1 VWPLAAYIA
10 AFRYGVNFGQA
21 SCAACAIIAIVSCK
35 EAGYEVQPCWV
46 RHCTTPHIDIHD
58 SRWLRSAVLFWDE
71 IKTIAPRAIV
81 QPYQNVDTNIL
92 WREGFIEPL
101 RCDLHPDLLD
111 VLGKRVVGLM
121 DSGFFR
127 RDLGADRM
135 GNDPNRV
142 ALMHADKV
150 GMGIR
155 EQFRYAHLHPEKL
168 TPALRSL
175 AMRAGLA
182 HMHPDKIDPDLRDL
196 LEEMQFFGMDLRN
209 SPRHL
214 EATARH
220 ANRRFNNDGEWL
232 LVDSRFAEVYMSAL
246 AALLSKETELAAL
259 TNEEP
264 SMGVNLHALL
274 DDVKPSSQSDKKGAL
289 VSFVM
294 EALRVDPE
302 TRVDKLLDFRRA
314 REVQLAELSGHFEE
328 LSAKIVAC
336 ETGKELEES
345 ARQVYQTRIRPKL
358 EALKGELN
366 DNSIQTVWEGVQRAV
381 TVSVPAGGALA
392 YFTGLTGTTLLAAGA
407 AIAVTDV
414 AVRTHLA
421 RNKARRASP
430 YTYLLDIDRKFSA
443 NEF

>member
-1 VWPLAAYIA
+1 MLGSALY
-10 AFRYGVNFGQA
+10 Y
-21 SCAACAIIAIVSCK
+21 
-35 EAGYEVQPCWV
+35 
-46 RHCTTPHIDIHD
+46 PHVDIHD
-58 SRWLRSAVLFWDE
+58 SGWLRSAVLFWDE
-71 IKTIAPRAIV
+71 IKTIAPRAIE
-81 QPYQNVDTNIL
+81 QPYQNRDTNIL

-121 DSGFFR
+121 DGGFFR
-127 RDLGADRM
+127 RDLDANRIGS
-135 GNDPNRV
+135 DPNRI

-150 GMGIR
+150 GIGIR
-155 EQFRYAHLHPEKL
+155 DQFRFADMHPEKL
-168 TPALRSL
+168 SPALRSL
-175 AMRAGLA
+175 VMRAGLA
-182 HMHPDKIDPDLRDL
+182 HLHSDKIDPELRYL
-196 LEEMQFFGMDLRN
+196 LEDMQFVAMH
-209 SPRHL
+209 PRKMSRQL
-214 EATARH
+214 EDIARR
-220 ANRRFNNDGEWL
+220 ADRRFDNDGEWL

-289 VSFVM
+289 VSFIM

-302 TRVDKLLDFRRA
+302 TRIDKLLAFRRA
-314 REVQLAELSGHFEE
+314 REVQLAELSGVFEE
-328 LSAKIVAC
+328 LSTKIVAC
-336 ETGKELEES
+336 ETGQELEEK
-345 ARQVYQTRIRPKL
+345 AREVYQNRIRPKL
-358 EALKGELN
+358 EALKSELN
-366 DNSIQTVWEGVQRAV
+366 DNSIQTLWEGVQRAV

-430 YTYLLDIDRKFSA
+430 FTYLLDIERKFSSR
-443 NEF
+443 EF

>member
-1 VWPLAAYIA
+1 MLGSALY
-10 AFRYGVNFGQA
+10 Y
-21 SCAACAIIAIVSCK
+21 
-35 EAGYEVQPCWV
+35 
-46 RHCTTPHIDIHD
+46 PHIDIND
-58 SRWLRSAVLFWDE
+58 GQWLRSAVLFWDE
-71 IKTIAPRAIV
+71 IKTIAPRAIAR
-81 QPYQNVDTNIL
+81 PYQSPDTNIL

-111 VLGKRVVGLM
+111 ALGNRIVGLM
-121 DSGFFR
+121 DSVFFR
-127 RDLGADRM
+127 RDLDADRIRR
-135 GNDPNRV
+135 DPNRF

-150 GMGIR
+150 GMSIR
-155 EQFRYAHLHPEKL
+155 DQFRNADMHPKKFSPE
-168 TPALRSL
+168 LRSL
-175 AMRAGLA
+175 AVRAGLA
-182 HMHPDKIDPDLRDL
+182 HLRPDTIDPELRGALQDTQLVEMHPRK
-196 LEEMQFFGMDLRN
+196 M
-209 SPRHL
+209 SRHL
-214 EATARH
+214 EDMARRG
-220 ANRRFNNDGEWL
+220 NRRFNNDGEWI

-246 AALLSKETELAAL
+246 AALLSKEMELAAL

-274 DDVKPSSQSDKKGAL
+274 DDVKPSSQSDKIGAL

-302 TRVDKLLDFRRA
+302 TRVDKLLDFRRT
-314 REVQLAELSGHFEE
+314 REAQLAELSGHFEE
-328 LSAKIVAC
+328 LSSKIVAC

-358 EALKGELN
+358 EALKSELR
-366 DNSIQTVWEGVQRAV
+366 DNSIQTAWEGVQRAV

-430 YTYLLDIDRKFSA
+430 YTYLLDVERTFSA
-443 NEF
+443 RDF

>member
-1 VWPLAAYIA
+1 MLGSALY
-10 AFRYGVNFGQA
+10 Y
-21 SCAACAIIAIVSCK
+21 
-35 EAGYEVQPCWV
+35 
-46 RHCTTPHIDIHD
+46 PHIDIHD
-58 SRWLRSAVLFWDE
+58 GTWLRSAILFWNE
-71 IKTIAPRAIV
+71 IKTIAPRAIA
-81 QPYQNVDTNIL
+81 QPYQNTDTNIL

-121 DSGFFR
+121 DSGIFR
-127 RDLGADRM
+127 RDLDADRM
-135 GNDPNRV
+135 DRDPNRF
-142 ALMHADKV
+142 ALMHADKL

-155 EQFRYAHLHPEKL
+155 DQFLGAHMHPEKL
-168 TPALRSL
+168 SPALRSL

-182 HMHPDKIDPDLRDL
+182 RMHPDKIDPELRHL
-196 LEEMQFFGMDLRN
+196 LEEMQFVSMHPGRM
-209 SPRHL
+209 SRHF
-214 EATARH
+214 EDITRR

-232 LVDSRFAEVYMSAL
+232 LVDSRFAEVYMAAL

-264 SMGVNLHALL
+264 SMGVNLHTLL

-294 EALRVDPE
+294 EALRVDPA
-302 TRVDKLLDFRRA
+302 TRVDRLLDFRRS
-314 REVQLAELSGHFEE
+314 RETQLAELSGHFEE
-328 LSAKIVAC
+328 LASKIVSC
-336 ETGKELEES
+336 ETGKELEER

-358 EALKGELN
+358 EALKSELR
-366 DNSIQTVWEGVQRAV
+366 DNSIQALWEGVQRAV

-392 YFTGLTGTTLLAAGA
+392 YFTGVTGTTLLTAGA

-414 AVRTHLA
+414 AVKTHLA

-430 YTYLLDIDRKFSA
+430 FTYLLDVERRFSH
-443 NEF
+443 EF